1 MNLLDDK
8 KRLQAII
15 DAMGDGVSIQDTDFR
30 ILYQNQNHKKL
41 IGEHI
46 GEYCYKAYEYQ
57 DKVCEGCPVAMSFKD
72 NKVHMVE
79 RSAATEKGI
88 FHVEITASPL
98 LDEEGNIIAGIEIV
112 GDITNRKKIE
122 GELNES
128 EKRYKKLTD
137 SVTDYIYTVK
147 VENGHAVKTYHGP
160 GCVAV
165 TGYTSGEY
173 ETDRF
178 LWFNMVHDEDKD
190 KVREHAE
197 KVISGQAVSS
207 IEHRIIYKNGH
218 VRWVKNTPV
227 QHFDEKGFVT
237 AYDALISDITER
249 KITEDALKASE
260 KKYRDLVDN
269 ASVGVYQTNL
279 KGDILY
285 VNQALLSIFEFESP
299 EEMMSFGVLA
309 RYKNPKDREGF
320 IEMLKKAGNVKD
332 FESEVFTRSGK
343 IRTVIL
349 SASLDREF
357 ISGMLIDITERK
369 KADDELRESEAR
381 FRRLSNEFQA
391 LLDAIPDILT
401 LLSPELKVIWSN
413 RSYSAALGKET
424 DYVINRYCYELWH
437 NRTEPC
443 DPCPVQRSF
452 RTGNAEIEVVP
463 TPDGRLWDLRTFPL
477 KDEDGIVNS
486 VIEVGRD
493 ITEHRKLE
501 EQLRQSQKMEAVGQ
515 LAGGVAHDFNNI
527 LTAIIGYGNLM
538 QMKIKEDDPL
548 RVHIE
553 QILSSSE
560 RAANL
565 IRSLLAFSRKQ
576 IMNPKPLNLNEIV
589 ERVTKLLS
597 RLIGE
602 DIELKIVLTDRALTV
617 MADSSHIEQVLMNLA
632 TNARDAMPNGGSLT
646 IETEA
651 VNIDEEFIKA
661 HAYGKPGEYALI
673 SISDTGAGMDEKT
686 KDKIF
691 EPFFTTKEVGKGT
704 GLGLAMVY
712 GIIKQHDGYIHVYS
726 EPNEGTTFR
735 IYLPVIESE
744 VEEIKQKDLQS
755 VEGGTETVLV
765 AEDDASVRGLI
776 KDMLGRYGYNV
787 ITAED
792 GEDAV
797 KKFSE
802 NRGMVQLLLFD
813 VIMPRKNGKEAYTEI
828 KKIKSDI
835 KVIFISGYTADII
848 HKKGILEEG
857 LNFILKPISKNNL
870 LRKVREVLDKDR

>member
-1 MNLLDDK
+1 M
-8 KRLQAII
+8 
-15 DAMGDGVSIQDTDFR
+15 
-30 ILYQNQNHKKL
+30 
-41 IGEHI
+41 
-46 GEYCYKAYEYQ
+46 
-57 DKVCEGCPVAMSFKD
+57 
-72 NKVHMVE
+72 
-79 RSAATEKGI
+79 
-88 FHVEITASPL
+88 
-98 LDEEGNIIAGIEIV
+98 
-112 GDITNRKKIE
+112 
-122 GELNES
+122 
-128 EKRYKKLTD
+128 
-137 SVTDYIYTVK
+137 
-147 VENGHAVKTYHGP
+147 KTYHGP

-165 TGYTSGEY
+165 TGYTSEEY

-178 LWFNMVHDEDKD
+178 LWYNMIHDEDKD

-197 KVISGQAVSS
+197 KVVSGQVVSS
-207 IEHRIIYKNGH
+207 IEHRIIHKNGP

-249 KITEDALKASE
+249 KITEDALKTSE

-285 VNQALLSIFEFESP
+285 VNQALLSIFEFDSP
-299 EEMMSFGVLA
+299 EEMMSSGVLA
-309 RYKNPKDREGF
+309 RYKNPKDRESF
-320 IEMLKKAGNVKD
+320 IEMLKKTGSVKD

-343 IRTVIL
+343 TRTVIL

-413 RSYSAALGKET
+413 HSYSSALGKET
-424 DYVINRYCYELWH
+424 GYVINRYCYELWH

-527 LTAIIGYGNLM
+527 LTAIIGYGNLL

-548 RVHIE
+548 RVNIE

-576 IMNPKPLNLNEIV
+576 IMNPKPVNLNEIV
-589 ERVTKLLS
+589 ERVTKLLA

-602 DIELKIVLTDRALTV
+602 DIELKTFLTDKDFTV

-632 TNARDAMPNGGSLT
+632 TNARDAMPDGGLLT
-646 IETEA
+646 IGTEA
-651 VNIDEEFIKA
+651 VKIDEEFIKA

-776 KDMLGRYGYNV
+776 KGV
-787 ITAED
+787 F
-792 GEDAV
+792 V
-797 KKFSE
+797 F
-802 NRGMVQLLLFD
+802 
-813 VIMPRKNGKEAYTEI
+813 
-828 KKIKSDI
+828 
-835 KVIFISGYTADII
+835 
-848 HKKGILEEG
+848 
-857 LNFILKPISKNNL
+857 
-870 LRKVREVLDKDR
+870 